1 MSSEIEEIKSRLN
14 IVEVIS
20 SYIKLEKAGANFR
33 ACCPFHSEKSP
44 SFFVSPSRQIW
55 HCFGCG
61 EGGDIFQFVMKIEG
75 VEFLD
80 ALKIL
85 AQKAGVQLEHKTESY
100 KKLKSERQVIYEICN
115 LSSLF
120 FQTQLRK
127 SKKGEGVLKYLYD
140 RKITDDSI
148 TDFKIGYAPD
158 LWNSLSDFL
167 VSRGHKR
174 EDVEKAGLAVKRE
187 GKDSIDR
194 FRSRIMFPIFDI
206 NSQIVGFTG
215 RIFNKKDEVA
225 KYLNTPNT
233 LVYDKSRIIYG
244 LDKAKIDIRREDR
257 CVLVEGNVDC
267 IMSHQAGIKNAVAVS
282 GTALTN
288 THLNILKRYSNNLSL
303 AFDMDMAGNKATK
316 RSVDLAQKTG
326 FNIKVVEMP
335 RGKDPADV
343 ISEGGK
349 ESWEK
354 LIKDSKPIMQFY
366 FDIALE
372 GKDLALVEDKKEV
385 LNILLPEIKII
396 ENKIEQAHWIEE
408 LSSNL
413 KAREEDIREE
423 LGKVESGLEHKQ
435 MEEDKKDEYFETKNR
450 KDLLQEQILSLILI
464 NPSRIKE
471 IRIDDFGGRYK
482 RVLEKIKNDPSISS
496 DDLIKSFD
504 AGVKDFLGCIF
515 LKSDLIRDM
524 EIDVEKELKLCLS
537 QLERLEIKAKLD
549 EISLDLKNAER
560 ENNSEEVKKLTEEF
574 NLLTKKLI

>member
-215 RIFNKKDEVA
+215 RIFNKKEEVA

-408 LSSNL
+408 LSSSL

-524 EIDVEKELKLCLS
+524 EIDIEKELKLCLS

>member
-408 LSSNL
+408 LSSSL

-496 DDLIKSFD
+496 DDLVKSFD
-504 AGVKDFLGCIF
+504 AGAKDFLGCIF

-524 EIDVEKELKLCLS
+524 EIDIEKELKLCLS

>member
-267 IMSHQAGIKNAVAVS
+267 MMSHQAGIKNAVAVS

-335 RGKDPADV
+335 KGKDPADV

-354 LIKDSKPIMQFY
+354 LIKNSKPIMQFY

-524 EIDVEKELKLCLS
+524 EIDIEKELKLCLS

>member
-215 RIFNKKDEVA
+215 RIFNKKEEVA

-267 IMSHQAGIKNAVAVS
+267 MMSHQAGIKNAVAVS

-335 RGKDPADV
+335 KGKDPADV

-496 DDLIKSFD
+496 DDLVKSFD
-504 AGVKDFLGCIF
+504 AGAKDFLGCIF

>member
-267 IMSHQAGIKNAVAVS
+267 MMSHQAGIKNAVAVS

-408 LSSNL
+408 LSSSL

-496 DDLIKSFD
+496 DDLVKSFD
-504 AGVKDFLGCIF
+504 AGAKDFLGCIF

-524 EIDVEKELKLCLS
+524 EIDIEKELKLCLS

>member
-267 IMSHQAGIKNAVAVS
+267 MMSHQAGIKNAVAVS

-335 RGKDPADV
+335 KGKDPADV

>member
-215 RIFNKKDEVA
+215 RIFNKKEEVA

-267 IMSHQAGIKNAVAVS
+267 MMSHQAGIKNAVAVS

-354 LIKDSKPIMQFY
+354 LIKNSKPIMQFY

-408 LSSNL
+408 LSSSL

-496 DDLIKSFD
+496 DDLVKSFD
-504 AGVKDFLGCIF
+504 AGAKDFLGCIF

-524 EIDVEKELKLCLS
+524 EIDIEKELKLCLS

>member
-267 IMSHQAGIKNAVAVS
+267 MMSHQAGIKNAVAVS

-354 LIKDSKPIMQFY
+354 LIKNSKPIMQFY

-524 EIDVEKELKLCLS
+524 EIDIEKELKLCLS

>member
-215 RIFNKKDEVA
+215 RIFNKKEEVA

-267 IMSHQAGIKNAVAVS
+267 MMSHQAGIKNAVAVS

-335 RGKDPADV
+335 KGKDPADV

-496 DDLIKSFD
+496 DDLVKSFD
-504 AGVKDFLGCIF
+504 AGAKDFLGCIF

-524 EIDVEKELKLCLS
+524 EIDIEKELKLCLS

>member
-215 RIFNKKDEVA
+215 RIFNKKEEVA

-335 RGKDPADV
+335 KGKDPADV

-408 LSSNL
+408 LSSSL

>member
-215 RIFNKKDEVA
+215 RIFNKKEEVA

-354 LIKDSKPIMQFY
+354 LIKNSKPIMQFY

-408 LSSNL
+408 LSSSL

-496 DDLIKSFD
+496 DDLVKSFD
-504 AGVKDFLGCIF
+504 AGAKDFLGCIF

-524 EIDVEKELKLCLS
+524 EIDIEKELKLCLS

>member
-215 RIFNKKDEVA
+215 RIFNKKEEVA

-267 IMSHQAGIKNAVAVS
+267 MMSHQAGIKNAVAVS

-335 RGKDPADV
+335 KGKDPADV

-354 LIKDSKPIMQFY
+354 LIKNSKPIMQFY

-408 LSSNL
+408 LSSSL